1 MDGYSGDGVGTK
13 RPRSEEL
20 GPAQPVL
27 GPAQP
32 ALGPAQPVPVR
43 RLRIYNCS
51 NFSYHD
57 ITLLSDHTVS
67 VNGGPAHGSWEEE
80 AEGLRRI
87 AIAWHW
93 ASDHSRARRC
103 EYHPLQQGLWAHVAR
118 DTQWN
123 KFVVLLD

>member
-1 MDGYSGDGVGTK
+1 MDGYSGDGVGAK

-20 GPAQPVL
+20 GPAQP
-27 GPAQP
+27 
-32 ALGPAQPVPVR
+32 ALGPAQLVPVR

-57 ITLLSDHTVS
+57 ITVLSDHTVS

-87 AIAWHW
+87 AIARRW
-93 ASDHSRARRC
+93 ASDQSRARRC
-103 EYHPLQQGLWAHVAR
+103 EYRPLQEGLWAHVAR
-118 DTQWN
+118 DMQRN
-123 KFVVLLD
+123 KIMVLLQD